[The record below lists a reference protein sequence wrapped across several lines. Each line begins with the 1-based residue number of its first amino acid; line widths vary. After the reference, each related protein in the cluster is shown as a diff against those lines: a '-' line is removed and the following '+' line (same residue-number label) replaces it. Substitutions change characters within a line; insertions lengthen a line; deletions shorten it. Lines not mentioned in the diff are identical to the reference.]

1 MLVSGVFVSATHAVS
16 YTHLDVYKRQ
26 ISYSM
31 AIPIIMGQNIGTC
44 VTALLSSIGVNKNAK
59 RVSIIHISFNLFGTA
74 IGLVV
79 YRCV

>member
-1 MLVSGVFVSATHAVS
+1 MTGA
-16 YTHLDVYKRQ
+16 

-59 RVSIIHISFNLFGTA
+59 RVSSSTSASIC
-74 IGLVV
+74 LVQQLDL
-79 YRCV
+79 